1 MRRMILMP
9 KGVDRVAQ
17 EESANRVENVG
28 YEIAF
33 RRAAFML
40 VTIAILALSF
50 AAYHFALVR
59 PAFPRFA
66 VVDVAELYSAKETE
80 FSKIIGDPKATD
92 ADRVRAME
100 NAQRF
105 AKDLQT
111 LIDTLPKE
119 CGCVVLN
126 KAAVM
131 SAGGG
136 VGLIDLTPQA
146 RKAVGL

>member
-1 MRRMILMP
+1 MRQMVLMP
-9 KGVDRVAQ
+9 KGVDRLAQ
-17 EESANRVENVG
+17 EESAMG
-28 YEIAF
+28 YESAF

-50 AAYHFALVR
+50 AAYHFAIVR
-59 PAFPRFA
+59 PAFPHFA
-66 VVDVAELYSAKETE
+66 VVDVAELYRVKEAE
-80 FSKIIGDPKATD
+80 FSKIIGDPRATD
-92 ADRVRAME
+92 ADRVKAMQ

-105 AKDLQT
+105 AQDLQT

-131 SAGGG
+131 SGGG
-136 VGLIDLTPQA
+136 GFGLTDLTPQA